1 MSISGTNTRLLINT
15 GENMPPT
22 FFIDTL
28 PNNTPP
34 KLQEFSSMDENA
46 YGITVLHN
54 PDDAEASGDFS
65 QPVFE

>member
-1 MSISGTNTRLLINT
+1 
-15 GENMPPT
+15 MPPT
-22 FFIDTL
+22 FIDTL
-28 PNNTPP
+28 LNKTSPE
-34 KLQEFSSMDENA
+34 LQEFSSMDENA